1 MPAMAE
7 MPLTPEM
14 LRARGITLR
23 REGRLEQAVAA
34 FEQAI
39 ALRADYSPGYYNIA
53 SIRLEQGRA
62 DEAAA
67 LWRKAI
73 EVKPDYYHAHAA
85 LGAALRRMGRLDEA
99 IAACRRAIE
108 IKPDY
113 ADGYLNL
120 ATALHA
126 ARRMSKSRAAFE
138 TSLRLDPNNVQALNN
153 YAILLIDLDQPAGAT
168 SLYQRALQLAPQRA
182 ELWNNLANVLKMQ
195 GRIDEAI
202 ANYRR
207 TLELQP
213 AAHAV
218 HSNLLL
224 TLNAHPRS
232 DAGLLA
238 DHVAWAQ
245 RHAMRWPAAA
255 RFDSDPHPDRR
266 LRVGFVSADFRR
278 HSVSSFFQSL
288 LTEPR
293 TTWEA
298 ICYSNVMHPDAM
310 TAQLRAMADGWREVA
325 GISDEQMTQM
335 IRDDR
340 IDILVD
346 LSGHTAD
353 NRLLV
358 FARRAAPIQVNYL
371 GYPNTTGLPTM
382 DYRITDA
389 WADPPG
395 MTEAQHTETLVRLP
409 GGFLCYTRPAN
420 APAPRERRGD
430 GEITFGTF
438 NNFAKVTPA
447 MLATWAKILPAVPG
461 SKLLIKAETLAD
473 AATQAAVAQPF
484 AAAGISKDRL
494 LLLGREPS
502 FVKHLETYQ
511 RIDIALDT
519 FPYHGTTTTCEALW
533 MGVPVVTLAGKA
545 HVSRVGVSLLKQ
557 LGLSEWIA
565 HDEAAYVQVATA
577 LAQNHPR
584 RQSLSGAAL
593 RQRMAK
599 SSLMD
604 RQRFAVE
611 FASALRD
618 MWKALCNNPN
628 TTEMANSRHG
638 AHKP

>member
-1 MPAMAE
+1 MSTP
-7 MPLTPEM
+7 PLTPEM
-14 LRARGITLR
+14 HRARGIELR
-23 REGRLEQAVAA
+23 RLGRIDEAVRE
-34 FEQAI
+34 FERAI
-39 ALRADYSPGYYNIA
+39 RLRPDYAPGYFNIA
-53 SIRLEQGRA
+53 SIRFDQGRV

-73 EVKPDYYHAHAA
+73 EIKPDYHHAHAA
-85 LGAALRRMGRLDEA
+85 LGSALRRLGRLEEA
-99 IAACRRAIE
+99 IAASRRALE
-108 IKPDY
+108 INPDFT
-113 ADGYLNL
+113 DGRLNL

-126 ARRMSKSRAAFE
+126 ARRMRESAAEFE
-138 TSLRLDPNNVQALNN
+138 ALLKLHPDHVQALNN
-153 YAILLIDLDQPAGAT
+153 YAILLIDLEQPARAT
-168 SLYQRALQLAPQRA
+168 ELYRRAIELAPRRA
-182 ELWNNLANVLKMQ
+182 ELWNNLGNLLKMR

-202 ANYRR
+202 AHYHK
-207 TLELQP
+207 TLELRP
-213 AAHAV
+213 TAHAV

-232 DAGLLA
+232 DQGLLT
-238 DHVAWAQ
+238 DHVEWAR
-245 RHAMRWPAAA
+245 RHAPARAGRA
-255 RFDSDPHPDRR
+255 SFPNTPDPEGR
-266 LRVGFVSADFRR
+266 LRIGFVSADFRR
-278 HSVSSFFQSL
+278 HSVASFAQSL
-288 LTEPR
+288 LAPPR
-293 TTWEA
+293 SGWEA

-409 GGFLCYTRPAN
+409 GGFLCYTPPAN
-420 APAPRERRGD
+420 APAPRERRGA

>member
-1 MPAMAE
+1 MAE
-7 MPLTPEM
+7 TPLTPEM
-14 LRARGITLR
+14 HRARGIELR
-23 REGRLEQAVAA
+23 RLGRIDEAVRE
-34 FEQAI
+34 FERAI
-39 ALRADYSPGYYNIA
+39 QLRADYAPGYFNIA
-53 SIRLEQGRA
+53 SIRFDQGRV

-73 EVKPDYYHAHAA
+73 EIKPDYYHAHAA
-85 LGAALRRMGRLDEA
+85 LGSALRRLGRLEEA
-99 IAACRRAIE
+99 IASCRRALG
-108 IKPDY
+108 IKPDF
-113 ADGYLNL
+113 ADGRLNL

-126 ARRMSKSRAAFE
+126 ARRMRESAAEFE
-138 TSLRLDPNNVQALNN
+138 ALLKLHPDHLQALNN
-153 YAILLIDLDQPAGAT
+153 YAILLIDLDQPARAT
-168 SLYQRALQLAPQRA
+168 ELYRRAIERAPQRA
-182 ELWNNLANVLKMQ
+182 ELWNNLGNVLKMQ

-202 ANYRR
+202 AHYHK

-245 RHAMRWPAAA
+245 RHAMRWPAPA
-255 RFDSDPHPDRR
+255 RFDLDPNPDRR
-266 LRVGFVSADFRR
+266 VRVGFVSADFRR

-288 LTEPR
+288 LAEPR
-293 TTWEA
+293 ETWEA
-298 ICYSNVMHPDAM
+298 ICYSNVMHSDAM

-340 IDILVD
+340 IDILID

-395 MTEAQHTETLVRLP
+395 MTEAQHTEALVRLP
-409 GGFLCYTRPAN
+409 GGFLCYTAPLN
-420 APAPRERRGD
+420 APPPRERPSG

-447 MLATWAKILPAVPG
+447 MLATWAKILRAVPG

-473 AATQAAVAQPF
+473 ASTQAAVAAPF
-484 AAAGISKDRL
+484 AAARISKDRL

-502 FVKHLETYQ
+502 FVKHLETYH

-533 MGVPVVTLAGKA
+533 MGVPVVSLAGKA
-545 HVSRVGVSLLKQ
+545 HVSRVGVSLLNQ
-557 LGLSEWIA
+557 LGLPDLVA
-565 HDEAAYVQVATA
+565 GDDAAYVQVATA
-577 LAQNHPR
+577 LAQDHLR
-584 RQSLSGAAL
+584 RQSLSGAGL
-593 RQRMAK
+593 RQRIEN
-599 SSLMD
+599 SPLMD
-604 RQRFAVE
+604 RQRFATE

-618 MWKALCNNPN
+618 IWKSWCNSANA
-628 TTEMANSRHG
+628 TEMANSRQS
-638 AHKP
+638 AQ